1 MNESMDHFEL
11 IMIKNRKHT
20 EDIMIQQSNVH
31 GTSCNLI
38 NQEIIDEFI
47 PFLYMFAG

>member
-20 EDIMIQQSNVH
+20 EDIMIEQCNVH

-47 PFLYMFAG
+47 PFLSVFAG

>member
-1 MNESMDHFEL
+1 MNESMDRFEL

-20 EDIMIQQSNVH
+20 DDIMIQQNNVH
-31 GTSCNLI
+31 STSCNLR

-47 PFLYMFAG
+47 PFPYMFTG

>member
-1 MNESMDHFEL
+1 MNEAMDHFEL

-20 EDIMIQQSNVH
+20 EDIMIQQNNVH
-31 GTSCNLI
+31 SISCNLR

-47 PFLYMFAG
+47 PFLYMFTG